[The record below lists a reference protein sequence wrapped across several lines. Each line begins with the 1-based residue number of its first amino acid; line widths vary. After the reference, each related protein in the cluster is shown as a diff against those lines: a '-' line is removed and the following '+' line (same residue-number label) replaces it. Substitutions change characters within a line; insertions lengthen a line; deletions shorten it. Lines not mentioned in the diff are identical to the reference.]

1 MKLTLTNVFIYNRL
15 YINTKLGGGKMPN
28 TLLFGSKN
36 ELVDFIS
43 EYLIKHGDTIAIIK
57 KDLRK
62 DIIKSLLNKEDFNRF
77 DDNSNGNVLFLIK
90 TGNKQNRNLSI
101 KICDAY
107 NQNTNKFKMV
117 DINNILIDDGLISKE
132 EMSSITYYE
141 EITNMQLKRIA

>member
-1 MKLTLTNVFIYNRL
+1 MNLTLTNVFIYNRL

-62 DIIKSLLNKEDFNRF
+62 DIIKSLLNKENFNRF

-132 EMSSITYYE
+132 ELSSITYYE
-141 EITNMQLKRIA
+141 EITNMQLKKIA

>member
-1 MKLTLTNVFIYNRL
+1 
-15 YINTKLGGGKMPN
+15 MPN